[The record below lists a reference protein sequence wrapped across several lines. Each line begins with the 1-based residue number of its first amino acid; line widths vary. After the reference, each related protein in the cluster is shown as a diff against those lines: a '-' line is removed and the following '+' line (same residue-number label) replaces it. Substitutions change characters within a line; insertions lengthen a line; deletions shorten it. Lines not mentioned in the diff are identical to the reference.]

1 MFYFMFSFL
10 YLFYPLVLPFLF
22 VLRYSCD
29 DDDDRRERGPINDM
43 SFGPHVCF
51 YFILY
56 IYITNFYYL
65 VAMTTNGN
73 DDGKQRR
80 ERGPVMFLFIFI
92 FLYLTNNS
100 YLFLGIFM
108 ASTTMN
114 GNDGK

>member
-1 MFYFMFSFL
+1 MTMMTTEGNGAQSTTCRL
-10 YLFYPLVLPFLF
+10 
-22 VLRYSCD
+22 
-29 DDDDRRERGPINDM
+29 GPM
-43 SFGPHVCF
+43 YV
-51 YFILY
+51 FILFY